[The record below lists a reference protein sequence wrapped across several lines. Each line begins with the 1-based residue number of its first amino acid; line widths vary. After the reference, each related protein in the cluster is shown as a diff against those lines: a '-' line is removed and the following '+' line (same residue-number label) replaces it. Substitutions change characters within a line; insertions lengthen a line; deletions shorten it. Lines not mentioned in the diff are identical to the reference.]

1 MNVST
6 QLSLL
11 DDLSS
16 PHQHVAWPIFLNRY
30 GGIVM
35 DWCRQWG
42 ASAEEAEDIVQDTL
56 LRVFLHINQF
66 QHRGR
71 FSFRSWLKTIARNV
85 WLSLIRER
93 CRTDDQLHAEP
104 ATQPQFSLL
113 SLQARENLEELFN
126 EMATRE
132 ILEIAA
138 QRVRTR
144 VSPATWAIFQM
155 SEVEDVPG
163 PEIAQLMGVTIVT
176 VHHATSRVRAMLRQ
190 EIALI
195 DPPTTRAEP

>member
-1 MNVST
+1 
-6 QLSLL
+6 
-11 DDLSS
+11 
-16 PHQHVAWPIFLNRY
+16 
-30 GGIVM
+30 
-35 DWCRQWG
+35 
-42 ASAEEAEDIVQDTL
+42 
-56 LRVFLHINQF
+56 
-66 QHRGR
+66 
-71 FSFRSWLKTIARNV
+71 
-85 WLSLIRER
+85 
-93 CRTDDQLHAEP
+93 
-104 ATQPQFSLL
+104 
-113 SLQARENLEELFN
+113 
-126 EMATRE
+126 MATRE
-132 ILEIAA
+132 ILERAA